1 MFNNK
6 YADNRIRSNN
16 CPIKILKEK
25 RMERTAEKAKRR
37 KKKKKKWQKGIV
49 QRGYGRKGA
58 TILHA
63 RLTSLTEIK
72 ERTCEKKC
80 RENGQKTGQDREK
93 EKDKDN
99 DMLY

>member
-1 MFNNK
+1 
-6 YADNRIRSNN
+6 
-16 CPIKILKEK
+16 
-25 RMERTAEKAKRR
+25 MERTAEKAKRR

-63 RLTSLTEIK
+63 RLTSLAEIK

-80 RENGQKTGQDREK
+80 RENGQRRGKIEKRRKTKIMTCFIKLRQFHPPFYK
-93 EKDKDN
+93 
-99 DMLY
+99 